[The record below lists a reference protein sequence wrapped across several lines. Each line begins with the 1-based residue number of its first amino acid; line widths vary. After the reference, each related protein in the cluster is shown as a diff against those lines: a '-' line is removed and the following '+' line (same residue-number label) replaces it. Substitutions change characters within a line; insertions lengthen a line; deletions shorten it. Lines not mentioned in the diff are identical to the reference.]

1 MMKYK
6 PYAIAGIAFV
16 VSFILIV
23 MLFQCGGVWDPPGSR
38 GGAGHDDHDDHSDEQ
53 TIEIEH
59 NEDKSTETDN
69 HEVVLDTVYISDS
82 LLGSTNLLD
91 FLKDN
96 GIPVD
101 CVAKGLGIPESE
113 MSETAGTIKVKLDMH
128 MSDVRAVI
136 DICLGLEPREDIH
149 DDEHVEGSEI
159 GKTEKEEIILT
170 ESVEVVILDEI
181 PTEEDH
187 EPRQNSEDDGIGR
200 NQGGEGRGSGGESES
215 SIGSDLPKLMG
226 SDNIS
231 TYCEANNISKSCVAQ
246 KLGITED
253 ELDTGGGELS
263 TKLEIKMFE
272 LRNVVLS
279 CS

>member
-23 MLFQCGGVWDPPGSR
+23 ILFQCGGVWDPPGSR
-38 GGAGHDDHDDHSDEQ
+38 GGTGHEDHDDHGDEQ

-82 LLGSTNLLD
+82 LLGSKNLLN

-96 GIPVD
+96 DIPVD
-101 CVAKGLGIPESE
+101 CVAKGLGISESE
-113 MSETAGTIKVKLDMH
+113 MNETAGTIKVKLDMH

-149 DDEHVEGSEI
+149 EDENVEGSEV
-159 GKTEKEEIILT
+159 GKTEKEEVAST
-170 ESVEVVILDEI
+170 ESIEVVILDEI

-200 NQGGEGRGSGGESES
+200 GQGRESGDGSYENTDSG
-215 SIGSDLPKLMG
+215 LPQLMG

-231 TYCEANNISKSCVAQ
+231 TYCETNGISKSCVAQ

-253 ELDTGGGELS
+253 GLDIGGGELS
-263 TKLEIKMFE
+263 TKLNMKMFE
-272 LRNVVLS
+272 LRDVVLS

>member
-16 VSFILIV
+16 VSFLLIV
-23 MLFQCGGVWDPPGSR
+23 ILFQCGGVWDPPGSR
-38 GGAGHDDHDDHSDEQ
+38 GGAGHGDEQ

-82 LLGSTNLLD
+82 LLGSTNLLN

-96 GIPVD
+96 DIPVD
-101 CVAKGLGIPESE
+101 CVAKGLGISESE
-113 MSETAGTIKVKLDMH
+113 MNETAGTIKVKLDMH

-136 DICLGLEPREDIH
+136 DVCLGLEPREDIH
-149 DDEHVEGSEI
+149 DDDHVEGSEL

-200 NQGGEGRGSGGESES
+200 GQGGEGRESVDGSYENTDSG
-215 SIGSDLPKLMG
+215 LPQLMG

-231 TYCEANNISKSCVAQ
+231 TYCETNGISKSCVAQ

-253 ELDTGGGELS
+253 ELDIGGGELS
-263 TKLEIKMFE
+263 AKLNMKMFE
-272 LRNVVLS
+272 LRDLVLS